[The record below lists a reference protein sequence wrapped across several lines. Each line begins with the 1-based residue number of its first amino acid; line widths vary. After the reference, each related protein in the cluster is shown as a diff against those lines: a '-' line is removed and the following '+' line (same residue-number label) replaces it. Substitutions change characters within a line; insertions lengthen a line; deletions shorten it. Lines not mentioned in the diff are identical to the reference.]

1 MNIAIFG
8 LGYVGVVNM
17 VCFSKLGHNIWG
29 CDIKSQKVDSIMKGK
44 SPIFEP
50 GVDELLAAGLT
61 NQTIKASTDVETVLA
76 NTDLALICVGTPS
89 TSEGEVN
96 LDYTLNTT
104 LDIVNYIQR
113 SKRNY
118 TIVYRSTIPPGTIE
132 KLIAECYSELDS
144 AIMPK
149 VAFLPEFLREGSA
162 IKDFFN
168 CSRIVVGSNN
178 DQNDTL
184 RELLSFGEKIPLV
197 FTDFKTAEF
206 VKYVD
211 NAFHAIKIAFANE
224 VYGLGT
230 EYGVDVKQAN
240 DIFLMDTHLNIAP
253 TYLRPG
259 LPFGGSCL
267 PKDLRAIQ
275 HLSAEKNYTMPVV
288 SSIITSNNLLLQ
300 KMKDQILALSPKRI
314 ALFGLTFK
322 SGTDDVRESP
332 MLRLFYELREET
344 DDITIFDT
352 DINISSLRIEHATVV
367 RYISK
372 EASIAFDGADVIVV
386 CKKGFEQYLS
396 EVPSTACILN
406 FYQLTDFDIPNKQQR
421 LYS

>member
-17 VCFSKLGHNIWG
+17 VCFSKLGHTVWG
-29 CDIKSQKVDSIMKGK
+29 CDIKSQKVESILRGV

-50 GVDELLAAGLT
+50 GVDELLVDGLAKG
-61 NQTIKASTDVETVLA
+61 TIKASTDVETVLS

-89 TSEGEVN
+89 TAVGEVN

-104 LDIVNYIQR
+104 LDVVNYIKNSGR
-113 SKRNY
+113 KY

-132 KLIAECYSELDS
+132 KLIQECYSDLGQNM
-144 AIMPK
+144 MPK

-162 IKDFFN
+162 INDFFN
-168 CSRIVVGSNN
+168 CSRIVVGSEDDNN
-178 DQNDTL
+178 ELIKD
-184 RELLSFGEKIPLV
+184 LLSFDNKIPLI

-224 VYGLGT
+224 VYGLGS
-230 EYGVDVKQAN
+230 EYGVDVKKAN
-240 DIFLMDTHLNIAP
+240 EIFLMDTHLNIAP

-275 HLSAEKNYTMPVV
+275 HLAAEKNYVMPVV
-288 SSIITSNNLLLQ
+288 SSIIPSNNQLLM
-300 KMKDQILALSPKRI
+300 KMKDQVLALSPKKI
-314 ALFGLTFK
+314 ALYGLTFK

-332 MLRLFYELREET
+332 MLRLFYELREHT
-344 DDITIFDT
+344 DDISIFDP
-352 DINISSLRIEHATVV
+352 DINIASLRIEHATVV
-367 RYISK
+367 RYVAANAK
-372 EASIAFDGADVIVV
+372 AAFDGADVIVV
-386 CKKGFEQYLS
+386 CKKGFEKYS
-396 EVPSTACILN
+396 SDVPSTSNILN
-406 FYQLTDFDIPNKQQR
+406 FYSLSDFELSNAQKR

>member
-17 VCFSKLGHNIWG
+17 VCFSKLGHTVWG

-50 GVDELLAAGLT
+50 GVDELLTEGLSK
-61 NQTIKASTDVETVLA
+61 QTIKASTDVDTVLA

-89 TSEGEVN
+89 TAEGEVN
-96 LDYTLNTT
+96 LDYTLNTS

-118 TIVYRSTIPPGTIE
+118 TVVYRSTIPPGTIE
-132 KLIAECYSELDS
+132 KLIAECYSELDV

-168 CSRIVVGSNN
+168 CSRIVVGSNDENN
-178 DQNDTL
+178 DSM
-184 RELLSFGEKIPLV
+184 RELLSFDEKIPLV

-230 EYGVDVKQAN
+230 EYGVDVKKAN
-240 DIFLMDTHLNIAP
+240 EIFLMDTHLNIAP

-275 HLSAEKNYTMPVV
+275 HLAAEKSYVMPVV
-288 SSIITSNNLLLQ
+288 SSIIPSNNQLLK
-300 KMKDQILALSPKRI
+300 KMKDEILALSPKKI

-332 MLRLFYELREET
+332 MLRLFYELREVT
-344 DDITIFDT
+344 DDIHIFDT
-352 DINISSLRIEHATVV
+352 DINLSSLRIEHATAV
-367 RYISK
+367 RYIATDAADAF
-372 EASIAFDGADVIVV
+372 EAADVIVV
-386 CKKGFEQYLS
+386 CKKGFDNYL
-396 EVPSTACILN
+396 EFVPQSSKILN
-406 FYQLTDFDIPNKQQR
+406 FYQLTDFNVPNDQKK